1 MAADEPMYAIDE
13 QMLDGNAVGGM
24 LVSLFGVEMTDV
36 PGRCA
41 NCHKVSMVGA
51 LRAYTRGPGVVL
63 RCPWCGQV
71 VMRLVNRGDEILVDM
86 RGATYLRFAAE
97 SGG

>member
-1 MAADEPMYAIDE
+1 MAASEPMDATDE

-24 LVSLFGVEMTDV
+24 LISLFGVEMTHI

-71 VMRLVNRGDEILVDM
+71 VMRLVDRGDEILVDM
-86 RGATYLRFAAE
+86 RGAMLLRFPAP
-97 SGG
+97 G